1 MYGINFDRAMKHQL
15 LRESRTLNI
24 LMKDKWLTT
33 DKVSGRLFK
42 DDADSRLVEIRKV
55 RVERD
60 LRSLESRGK
69 AESMETPGGTILWR
83 RAR

>member
-69 AESMETPGGTILWR
+69 AESMETPAGTILWR